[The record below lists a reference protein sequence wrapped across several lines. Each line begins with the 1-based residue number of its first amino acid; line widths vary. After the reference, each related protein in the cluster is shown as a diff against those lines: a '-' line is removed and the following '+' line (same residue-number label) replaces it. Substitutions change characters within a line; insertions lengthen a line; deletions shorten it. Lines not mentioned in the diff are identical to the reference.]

1 MVLNALHKLT
11 HLIFVSTLLVV
22 TIMILTSQ
30 VMKLRSKLSNL
41 PKVTQL
47 VSDTAKTQVQV
58 EVASMLL
65 VNMLE
70 LKNNLIFFALL
81 HKKAR

>member
-11 HLIFVSTLLVV
+11 HLIFVSTLRVV

-70 LKNNLIFFALL
+70 LKNNLIFFTLL

>member
-1 MVLNALHKLT
+1 
-11 HLIFVSTLLVV
+11 
-22 TIMILTSQ
+22 MILTSQ